1 MYLRKA
7 VSSLQKA
14 GGIYSL
20 VALSPNV
27 GIYEGG
33 RFSCN
38 APIRVVQPL
47 SHPNNSIDVKTESQ
61 SLPYVKEEGQER
73 KRCRQAV
80 IPAVTT
86 SYEVKVGAWKGLMRV
101 TVCWRELIFNDDS
114 SGRWVQDNLIFEE

>member
-1 MYLRKA
+1 M
-7 VSSLQKA
+7 QKA

-20 VALSPNV
+20 IALSPNV

-33 RFSCN
+33 RFSSN
-38 APIRVVQPL
+38 VPIRVVQPL
-47 SHPNNSIDVKTESQ
+47 SHPNNSKDVKTESQ
-61 SLPYVKEEGQER
+61 SLTYVKEEGQER

-86 SYEVKVGAWKGLMRV
+86 SYEVKVGEWKGLMRV

-114 SGRWVQDNLIFEE
+114 SGHWVQDNLIFEE